1 MTKRRQTTKAKDS
14 GIELDSRQTL
24 GSWVSASLIPGEAP
38 TSKFNNN
45 TGRDYELVTR
55 GITGTAWRAAS
66 INATVLSGQ
75 TLRLFRRAGSGSGK
89 GRKIADRR
97 LLKHVT
103 NNGRVKSLVGKA
115 ALYASRAGDEV
126 EEVLDHPVLDL
137 LQNPDPVYTGP
148 LWLWQVFWFKEVA
161 GRAYLYVGE
170 RLNGYP
176 VSAYI
181 LPSEFA
187 WPMLSDTGLIEG
199 YFYGRNRSHPM
210 RVPAEDVVYLRQHG
224 SPIHPA
230 GGMSWLQ
237 SITPET
243 DMEAAA
249 LQSECQRWLNGGQP
263 GMVFQAAP
271 ATTDAQMKQIQAH
284 LNQSIRSVT
293 NAGKVLLL
301 RDTELK
307 QYGAKPHEMQY
318 VEGLTATE
326 KRIYD
331 AAGIPEPIYRLNSA
345 NLASASVAN
354 AQYMRYTIA
363 PRLAVMAAELTEL
376 MLPHFGVDPGEMWF
390 CFDDP
395 NQDDQ
400 IQLASELRAAEAQ
413 GLVTPN
419 EYRAIMDL
427 EALPDELNTTRY
439 RQTDAGVMMP
449 SLSEPAVPE
458 QEQEESPEAEQ
469 PAQPEPVATNAPASS
484 LEQAAAT
491 GDAAATALN
500 GAQVQALSDLAM
512 QVATGQLP
520 ADTAQAIASAAFP
533 LVPATTMDSIF
544 GPLAGFKPTGADATA
559 GKSAGSGVT
568 HNGSQ
573 SRFSFAAAST
583 AHQCIGHEC
592 GSGPSERWAGADALA
607 RLVGKQVGASTAE
620 QASGADAAIRSVAA
634 VEIVAASKPKLKAA
648 AALRMKMTVWDDAT
662 GVQSAVAEVYRKFEK
677 ALTDWYAKVIPDIV
691 GKEPDKDGKPH
702 LHAITAVQELE
713 LKAITEQFIHDALA
727 IGGADGLDKIGVN
740 PEAFSMANEDAI
752 KFIQQRGLE
761 LAKSVP
767 ETLKETVNAAIEQ
780 VMRPRIATAEEI
792 AAGIEVGQALPQL
805 SVANVREA
813 ILGVVPDLT
822 DYQAERIARTELTNA
837 FNEGN
842 RQGWKQAGVATKQ
855 WSVAGG
861 QCELCDAIA
870 IKYPNEIPIDELFT
884 CEDFI
889 GQGPT
894 AHPNCRCGLIPGVE
908 WTE

>member
-1 MTKRRQTTKAKDS
+1 MTNMATRKTTAKAKDS
-14 GIELDSRQTL
+14 GIELDSRETL
-24 GSWVSASLIPGEAP
+24 GAWVSASLIPGEAP
-38 TSKFNNN
+38 TSRFNNN

-75 TLRLFRRAGSGSGK
+75 TLRLFRKVGSGSGK
-89 GRKIADRR
+89 GRKVVDKRI
-97 LLKHVT
+97 LKHAT
-103 NNGRVKSLVGKA
+103 NRGKVKSLVGKA
-115 ALYASRAGDEV
+115 AMYASRAGNDI
-126 EEVLDHPVLDL
+126 EEVIDHPILDL

-148 LWLWQVFWFKEVA
+148 LWLWQLFWFKEVA

-237 SITPET
+237 SVTPET

-249 LQSECQRWLNGGQP
+249 LQSETQRWLNGGQP

-284 LNQSIRSVT
+284 LNQSIRGVT

-326 KRIYD
+326 KRVYD

-363 PRLAVMAAELTEL
+363 PRLAVLAAELTEL
-376 MLPHFGVDPGEMWF
+376 LLPHFGVEPGEMWF

-400 IQLASELRAAEAQ
+400 IQLAAELRAAEAQ

-427 EALPDELNTTRY
+427 EALPDEMNLPRF
-439 RQTDAGVMMP
+439 RQTEAPAPMPIFGTPAKADEMPAEEQGSVDVEASVDEDAASVDVEAADKGEV
-449 SLSEPAVPE
+449 E
-458 QEQEESPEAEQ
+458 PEANNDAPQ
-469 PAQPEPVATNAPASS
+469 AEPKSWRKGTVEAVVSHRCGCDACGGGERWSGAGAMER
-484 LEQAAAT
+484 LLAKAAAPEADPQSPVVGADASGSAVAG
-491 GDAAATALN
+491 GDAAPVQSKLTYSRKAMITA
-500 GAQVQALSDLAM
+500 
-512 QVATGQLP
+512 
-520 ADTAQAIASAAFP
+520 
-533 LVPATTMDSIF
+533 
-544 GPLAGFKPTGADATA
+544 
-559 GKSAGSGVT
+559 
-568 HNGSQ
+568 
-573 SRFSFAAAST
+573 
-583 AHQCIGHEC
+583 
-592 GSGPSERWAGADALA
+592 
-607 RLVGKQVGASTAE
+607 
-620 QASGADAAIRSVAA
+620 
-634 VEIVAASKPKLKAA
+634 
-648 AALRMKMTVWDDAT
+648 WDDAT
-662 GVQSAVAEVYRKFEK
+662 GVQAAVSAIFRSFQAE
-677 ALTDWYAKVIPDIV
+677 LQSWYAAVVPTMIADHFGANGMPMVNNLTPEQSNQLQKMC
-691 GKEPDKDGKPH
+691 DKFLSDTI
-702 LHAITAVQELE
+702 AA
-713 LKAITEQFIHDALA
+713 
-727 IGGADGLDKIGVN
+727 GGADGLAKVGVD
-740 PEAFSMANEDAI
+740 PDTFTRANEDAI
-752 KFIQQRGLE
+752 KYIQQRGLE

-767 ETLKETVNAAIEQ
+767 DTLKETVNNAITGM
-780 VMRPRIATAEEI
+780 MRPDESGEA
-792 AAGIEVGQALPQL
+792 QL
-805 SVANVREA
+805 SIANVRDAVLRE
-813 ILGVVPDLT
+813 VPTLT

-842 RQGWKQAGVATKQ
+842 RQGWKQAGVETKQ
-855 WSVAGG
+855 WDVAGG
-861 QCELCDAIA
+861 QCDLCSALA
-870 IKYPNEIPIDELFT
+870 NRYPNPIHIDEMFT
-884 CEDFI
+884 DGEWS

-894 AHPNCRCGLIPGVE
+894 RHPNCRCGLLPGVE
-908 WTE
+908 FTE

>member
-1 MTKRRQTTKAKDS
+1 MTNMAKRKTTAKAKDS
-14 GIELDSRQTL
+14 GIELDSRETL
-24 GSWVSASLIPGEAP
+24 GAWVSASLIPGEAP
-38 TSKFNNN
+38 TSRFNNN

-75 TLRLFRRAGSGSGK
+75 TLRLFRKVGSGSGK
-89 GRKIADRR
+89 GRKVADKRVM
-97 LLKHVT
+97 KHAT
-103 NNGRVKSLVGKA
+103 NRGKVKSLVGKA
-115 ALYASRAGDEV
+115 AMYASRAGDDI
-126 EEVLDHPVLDL
+126 EEVLDHPILDL

-148 LWLWQVFWFKEVA
+148 LWLWQLFWFKEVA

-237 SITPET
+237 SVTPET

-249 LQSECQRWLNGGQP
+249 LQSETQRWLNGGQP

-284 LNQSIRSVT
+284 LNQSIRGVT

-326 KRIYD
+326 KRVYD

-363 PRLAVMAAELTEL
+363 PRLAVLAAELTEL
-376 MLPHFGVDPGEMWF
+376 LLPHFGVDAGEMWF

-400 IQLASELRAAEAQ
+400 IQLAAELRAAEAQ

-427 EALPDELNTTRY
+427 EALPDEMNLPRY
-439 RQTDAGVMMP
+439 RQTEAPAPMPIFGTPAKADEMPAEEQGSVDVEASVDEDAASVDVQAADKGEV
-449 SLSEPAVPE
+449 E
-458 QEQEESPEAEQ
+458 PEADNDAPQ
-469 PAQPEPVATNAPASS
+469 AEPKSWRTRTVEAVVSNRCGCDACGGGERWSGAGAMER
-484 LEQAAAT
+484 LLAKAAA
-491 GDAAATALN
+491 
-500 GAQVQALSDLAM
+500 
-512 QVATGQLP
+512 P
-520 ADTAQAIASAAFP
+520 EADPQ
-533 LVPATTMDSIF
+533 
-544 GPLAGFKPTGADATA
+544 
-559 GKSAGSGVT
+559 
-568 HNGSQ
+568 
-573 SRFSFAAAST
+573 
-583 AHQCIGHEC
+583 
-592 GSGPSERWAGADALA
+592 PSVAGADASGPSV
-607 RLVGKQVGASTAE
+607 VGG
-620 QASGADAAIRSVAA
+620 DAAPVQ
-634 VEIVAASKPKLKAA
+634 SKLTFSRKAMVTA
-648 AALRMKMTVWDDAT
+648 WDDAT
-662 GVQSAVAEVYRKFEK
+662 GVQAAVSAIFRSFQAE
-677 ALTDWYAKVIPDIV
+677 LQSWYAAVVPTMIADHLGANGMPQINNLTAEQQDQLQKMC
-691 GKEPDKDGKPH
+691 DKFLSDTI
-702 LHAITAVQELE
+702 AA
-713 LKAITEQFIHDALA
+713 
-727 IGGADGLDKIGVN
+727 GGADGLAKVGVD
-740 PEAFSMANEDAI
+740 PDTFTRANEDAI
-752 KFIQQRGLE
+752 KYIQQRGLE

-767 ETLKETVNAAIEQ
+767 DTLKETVNNAITGM
-780 VMRPRIATAEEI
+780 MRPD
-792 AAGIEVGQALPQL
+792 AAGEAQL
-805 SVANVREA
+805 SIANVRDAVLRE
-813 ILGVVPDLT
+813 VPTLT

-842 RQGWKQAGVATKQ
+842 RQGWKQAGVETKQ
-855 WSVAGG
+855 WDVAGG
-861 QCELCDAIA
+861 QCELCSALA
-870 IKYPNEIPIDELFT
+870 NRYPNPIHIDEMFT
-884 CEDFI
+884 DGEWS

-894 AHPNCRCGLIPGVE
+894 RHPNCRCGLLPGVE
-908 WTE
+908 FKE